1 MCSNHFAL
9 DQRQGTILAREF
21 VLTHILLQYVN
32 HKDFLMLF
40 YMFHNKNVNTYMF
53 SFRYCILMQY
63 CSVKIKNN
71 IIIIFNTS
79 NVFSL
84 GPASIGFYHE
94 IIKLKKTVF

>member
-9 DQRQGTILAREF
+9 DERQGTILAREF

-53 SFRYCILMQY
+53 SFR
-63 CSVKIKNN
+63 
-71 IIIIFNTS
+71 F
-79 NVFSL
+79 
-84 GPASIGFYHE
+84 AS
-94 IIKLKKTVF
+94 